1 MASNPHMIYLNHV
14 WILGHLKLKN
24 PKSQELDIAMDNA
37 QARMHRD
44 IKPVTMPDQETENRL
59 EDKINRVEIQ
69 GIEPGRDQE
78 IGNIIN

>member
-1 MASNPHMIYLNHV
+1 
-14 WILGHLKLKN
+14 
-24 PKSQELDIAMDNA
+24 
-37 QARMHRD
+37 
-44 IKPVTMPDQETENRL
+44 MPDQETENRL